1 MQGFHIHGC
10 RLSTCLAADASG
22 VMLKRM
28 HGRLLIASLVAALT
42 LSVAATPQDFACENA
57 DVCTEA
63 LRMGVAGS
71 LERLTELAE
80 GGDAE
85 AQVRLGFYYLGKLK
99 TPSQPSGDSWLQ
111 GTKWM
116 RMSATQGNP
125 DALFYLAGTLM
136 ETDRLRFYR
145 FAADQGHSPAQ
156 LELAF
161 YYSSKGDLVQYRK
174 WFQLAV
180 RDLPEAFRTDGAG
193 APEMTPAQIAE
204 GDRLAR
210 EWKPKTWAELQA
222 ADGAN

>member
-1 MQGFHIHGC
+1 M
-10 RLSTCLAADASG
+10 SG
-22 VMLKRM
+22 RF
-28 HGRLLIASLVAALT
+28 LIAALVAAL
-42 LSVAATPQDFACENA
+42 AAPLTAVPQDFVCENA

-63 LRMGVAGS
+63 LKMGVAGS
-71 LERLTELAE
+71 FERLTELAE

-85 AQVRLGFYYLGKLK
+85 AQARLGFYYLGKLK

-111 GTKWM
+111 GTKWL
-116 RMSATQGNP
+116 RMAATQGNP
-125 DALFYLAGTLM
+125 EALFYLAGTLM

-145 FAADQGHSPAQ
+145 FAAEQGHAPSQ
-156 LELAF
+156 LELAV
-161 YYSSKGDLVQYRK
+161 YYSSKGDLVRYRK

-180 RDLPEAFRTDGAG
+180 KDLPDAFRTDGAR

-204 GDRLAR
+204 ADRLAR